1 MDSLLSQCPCLNSGF
16 FWSMYKQWHIRYEKC
31 PKVNRFFLEEFCKKF
46 NISLPE
52 LKFLIAL
59 EEKGPMMSSQIGRK
73 NDGEPNDVTGIL
85 DKLERKDLIIRSRDF
100 DDRRMVSISI
110 TEAGKELVRKH
121 KDFLKASSLVLP

>member
-1 MDSLLSQCPCLNSGF
+1 MAHQ
-16 FWSMYKQWHIRYEKC
+16 IRKIFQGER
-31 PKVNRFFLEEFCKKF
+31 VFLEEFCRKF

-73 NDGEPNDVTGIL
+73 NDGESNDITGIL

-110 TEAGKELVRKH
+110 TEAGKDLVQKH
-121 KDFLKASSLVLP
+121 KDFLKASSLVLL

>member
-1 MDSLLSQCPCLNSGF
+1 
-16 FWSMYKQWHIRYEKC
+16 
-31 PKVNRFFLEEFCKKF
+31 
-46 NISLPE
+46 
-52 LKFLIAL
+52 
-59 EEKGPMMSSQIGRK
+59 MMSSQIGRK
-73 NDGEPNDVTGIL
+73 NDGEPNEVTGIL